1 MTDDDD
7 DCHVYDEDVEDD
19 YDAGVHEDVH
29 DDRINAADEDVAV
42 AEDSDFA
49 GDVLDDDDDDDDG
62 HICIPRRPLMK
73 ASLQGE
79 IQCSG
84 RRPLHWIEPCLAAQ

>member
-1 MTDDDD
+1 M
-7 DCHVYDEDVEDD
+7 ED
-19 YDAGVHEDVH
+19 
-29 DDRINAADEDVAV
+29 AATLERPKVPSAV
-42 AEDSDFA
+42 AIWSI
-49 GDVLDDDDDDDDG
+49 VL
-62 HICIPRRPLMK
+62 HIELRVGASEVTSAYQKDLGK